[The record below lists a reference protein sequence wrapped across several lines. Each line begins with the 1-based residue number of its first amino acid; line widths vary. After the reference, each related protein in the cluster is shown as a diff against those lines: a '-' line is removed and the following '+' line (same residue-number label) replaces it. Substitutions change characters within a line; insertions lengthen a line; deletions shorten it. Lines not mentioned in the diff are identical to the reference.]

1 MAKEERKEREGIW
14 LSIGSDRDDDRSRK
28 YTSKKMKSKFE
39 FYYDDSSSE
48 DEEEQVFKN
57 YSIDKLL
64 TLRKDIIFT
73 QIYQFIHRGYISSN

>member
-1 MAKEERKEREGIW
+1 MGHLKEREGIW

-39 FYYDDSSSE
+39 FYYDYSSSE

-57 YSIDKLL
+57 YSIDKLDFGI
-64 TLRKDIIFT
+64 RKT
-73 QIYQFIHRGYISSN
+73 CNVNVHSFI

>member
-39 FYYDDSSSE
+39 FYYDDSSSSHYFSVIAE
-48 DEEEQVFKN
+48 AMS
-57 YSIDKLL
+57 Y
-64 TLRKDIIFT
+64 
-73 QIYQFIHRGYISSN
+73 YYCY